1 MNAQKKQLQRQA
13 FFAYPAEPP
22 EVSTTIDKALP
33 LLRDAK
39 TEVLAWPQLDIFG
52 GFIPDQ
58 VRRSIRKSNY
68 SFFDITYPNS
78 NVYYE
83 LGYAIGHGKP
93 VGPLLNKGIV
103 DASKKVQKLGI
114 FDNLGYLQY
123 ANSRELSTRL
133 KSRPNHKLLNV
144 YQKEIDF
151 RQPLYL
157 LDTVIKTDFR
167 NAIVSSIKSAK
178 VFYRSFDPV
187 ETPRFSTP
195 TVIADVSASAG
206 VIIPILENHIVG
218 HEEHNL
224 RAAFVAGLA
233 AGMRRKVLLIR
244 LQTGFDNPPA
254 DFRDDVQSALDDRAV
269 QGIVKKFAQE
279 TLQFAQ
285 TIDIPKAD
293 KSQALRA
300 ISMGAAAAEN
310 EFRTLAQY
318 FVETSE
324 FNRVQRG
331 EVKIVTGRKGSGK
344 SAIFF
349 RARDVLRSKKDH
361 YVLDLKPE
369 SHQLVELKDELEQVA
384 NLGAVSHSIVAFWY
398 FIVVSEIVLHIK
410 REAESRR
417 IADPDALKIIEEAND
432 VIGSH
437 EIDFEGDFTT
447 RLNSSTRFLL
457 SEMNARKSHSK
468 EDRLKSLTEAMYSS
482 AIPAAREFIVRNSKI
497 ATTFTVLFDN
507 IDKGWSSAGVSD
519 FDIRLVRY
527 LLDAL
532 NKLSQD
538 LSAKN
543 REFRS
548 TVFLRNDVFEI
559 LLDDTPDRGK
569 SGRVNID
576 WTDSEKLRQVV
587 LKRLQSSL
595 GGELDFDTLWKS
607 RFCETVD
614 GKPSFDFF
622 IDHCFMRPRFLIQ
635 LIELA
640 VGNAVNRG
648 HDQVN
653 DEDCIEAVLQNSYA
667 LLDDFGFELRDVS
680 GLDAEVLYYFVGCPQ
695 TLSREKIT
703 EYLLGG
709 GLEEKDA
716 EEAIRLMLW
725 YGLIGVKRGDNV
737 IYIYDVGYNQKRL
750 NAEIRLNSRQSEYY
764 FNPAIYPALEQR
776 S

>member
-1 MNAQKKQLQRQA
+1 M
-13 FFAYPAEPP
+13 EG
-22 EVSTTIDKALP
+22 
-33 LLRDAK
+33 AK
-39 TEVLAWPQLDIFG
+39 TTVLAWPQMDVFG

-58 VRRSIRKSNY
+58 VRKSIRRATY
-68 SFFDITYPNS
+68 AFFDITYPNP

-83 LGYAIGHGKP
+83 LGYAIGHGKA

-103 DASKKVQKLGI
+103 DAAKKVQKLGI

-123 ANSRELSTRL
+123 ANSRELANRL
-133 KSRPNHKLLNV
+133 KSRPGHRLLNV
-144 YQKEIDF
+144 YQKEVDF

-167 NAIVSSIKSAK
+167 NAIVSSIKKAK

-195 TVIADVSASAG
+195 TIIADVSASAG
-206 VIIPILENHIVG
+206 VIIPLLESHTVG

-233 AGMRRKVLLIR
+233 AGLRRKVLLIR
-244 LQTGFDNPPA
+244 LQTGFEEPPA
-254 DFRDDVQSALDDRAV
+254 DFRDKVRSAVDDRSV
-269 QGIVKKFAQE
+269 ENIVHDFAQE
-279 TLQFAQ
+279 TLQYAQ
-285 TIDIPKAD
+285 TIDMPKAD

-310 EFRTLAQY
+310 EFRTLSQY
-318 FVETSE
+318 FVETAE

-349 RARDVLRSKKDH
+349 RVRDVLRSKKDH
-361 YVLDLKPE
+361 LVLDLKPE
-369 SHQLVELKDELEQVA
+369 SHQLVELRDELEQIE

-398 FIVVSEIVLHIK
+398 FIVVSEIVLLIK
-410 REAESRR
+410 REAEQRK
-417 IADPDALKIIEEAND
+417 IADPDALRIIDEAND
-432 VIGSH
+432 VIGDH
-437 EIDFEGDFTT
+437 KIDFEGDFTT
-447 RLNSSTRFLL
+447 RLNSTTRFLL
-457 SEMNARKSHSK
+457 SEMNSRERHSK
-468 EDRLKSLTEAMYSS
+468 EERLKSLTEAMYSS
-482 AIPAAREFIVRNSKI
+482 AIPAARDFIVRNSKI

-507 IDKGWSSAGVSD
+507 IDKGWSSAGVSS

-538 LSAKN
+538 LSAKK

-548 TVFLRNDVFEI
+548 TVFLRNDIFEI

-595 GGELDFDTLWKS
+595 GGELDFETLWSS
-607 RFCETVD
+607 RFCATVD
-614 GKPSFDFF
+614 GKPSFQFF
-622 IDHCFMRPRFLIQ
+622 TDHCFMRPRFLIQ

-648 HDQVN
+648 HDRVSA
-653 DEDCIEAVLQNSYA
+653 EDCLEAVRQNSYA

-680 GLDAEVLYYFVGCPQ
+680 GLDAEILYYFVGCPQ
-695 TLSREKIT
+695 TLSMEKLA
-703 EYLLGG
+703 EYLLKG
-709 GLEEKDA
+709 GLNPDESQ
-716 EEAIRLMLW
+716 EAIRLMLW
-725 YGLIGVKRGDNV
+725 YGLIGVKRGEEAV
-737 IYIYDVGYNQKRL
+737 YIYDVGYNQKRL
-750 NAEIRLNSRQSEYY
+750 NAEIRINAQQNEFL
-764 FNPAIYPALEQR
+764 FNPAIYRALEQR
-776 S
+776 L